1 MKKLLKISLVL
12 VIMVAL
18 SMNLHVFAVEK
29 NKTTSQKTN
38 STSTTTNETKK
49 NETTTNETK
58 ANETTTTNE
67 TTPNETATQNESS
80 NTKSSTQVTSVASV
94 KDGELSISDILNI
107 LLIATGVVIILL
119 AIAIFIKLK

>member
-12 VIMVAL
+12 IIMVAF

-29 NKTTSQKTN
+29 NKTTGQKTN
-38 STSTTTNETKK
+38 STSTTTNETTK
-49 NETTTNETK
+49 NETATNETK
-58 ANETTTTNE
+58 ATE

-80 NTKSSTQVTSVASV
+80 NTKSSTQVTSVTSV

>member
-12 VIMVAL
+12 VIMVAF

-29 NKTTSQKTN
+29 NNNTDQKTN
-38 STSTTTNETKK
+38 STSTTTNE
-49 NETTTNETK
+49 
-58 ANETTTTNE
+58 A
-67 TTPNETATQNESS
+67 ATQNNSS

-94 KDGELSISDILNI
+94 NDGELSISDILNI